1 MLLGIIKNMVIS
13 SCRCYFIET
22 ALRKCPPELQF
33 CIGLLIAD
41 EDATKKLVNLFIT
54 AWEKK
59 GLINE
64 EMVEAVLPVSPV
76 LSKYLQ
82 SSVEKQREME
92 LLLTES
98 GEDVQEMSDWSEPTP
113 CSDVPAEFNAEAQAH
128 AAGAIPDG
136 HVTKTT
142 LISYIVS
149 GMNTMLETCRSMTS
163 TQLLAF
169 LQKKD
174 SLE

>member
-1 MLLGIIKNMVIS
+1 MLIGILKRLIFS
-13 SCRCYFIET
+13 TCRCYFIET
-22 ALRKCPPELQF
+22 ALRKCPTELQF
-33 CIGLLIAD
+33 CIGLLID
-41 EDATKKLVNLFIT
+41 DDDATKNLVNLFIT

-92 LLLTES
+92 LLLTEP
-98 GEDVQEMSDWSEPTP
+98 GEDEQEISDSPEQPLCMEVQPESIAEPQALAAVGPSDTP
-113 CSDVPAEFNAEAQAH
+113 
-128 AAGAIPDG
+128 
-136 HVTKTT
+136 VTKTT

-149 GMNTMLETCRSMTS
+149 GMNTVLETCRSMNPA
-163 TQLLAF
+163 QLLAF
-169 LQKKD
+169 FQKK
-174 SLE
+174 EA

>member
-1 MLLGIIKNMVIS
+1 MLIGILKRLIFS
-13 SCRCYFIET
+13 TCRCYFIEA

-33 CIGLLIAD
+33 CIGLLID
-41 EDATKKLVNLFIT
+41 DDDATKNLVNLFIT

-92 LLLTES
+92 LLLTEP
-98 GEDVQEMSDWSEPTP
+98 GEDEQEISDSPEQPLCIEVQTEPIAEPQALAAVVTSDTP
-113 CSDVPAEFNAEAQAH
+113 
-128 AAGAIPDG
+128 
-136 HVTKTT
+136 VTKTT

-149 GMNTMLETCRSMTS
+149 GMNTVLETCRSMNP

-169 LQKKD
+169 FQKKEE
-174 SLE
+174 S